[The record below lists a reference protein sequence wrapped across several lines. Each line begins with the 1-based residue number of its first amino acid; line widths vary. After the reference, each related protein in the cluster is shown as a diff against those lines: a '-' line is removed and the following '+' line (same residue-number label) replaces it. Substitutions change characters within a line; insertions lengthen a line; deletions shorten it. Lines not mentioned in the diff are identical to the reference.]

1 MSTITAPLRT
11 LGKRAQ
17 AGYARWREAMRWQ
30 RTVDQALRPLDLT
43 HSQFLALAAVSDA
56 FDEEI
61 DGATQA
67 SIARAA
73 GLDRVTTAAVLR
85 ALESKGFLSRDIVHG
100 DRRSWSVGVTALG
113 ERTLAS
119 AASVVERVSTAG
131 D

>member
-1 MSTITAPLRT
+1 MRT
-11 LGKRAQ
+11 LGKA
-17 AGYARWREAMRWQ
+17 ALVGYARWREAMRWQ
-30 RTVDQALRPLDLT
+30 RAVDKALRPLGLT
-43 HSQFLALAAVSDA
+43 HTQLLALAAVSHA
-56 FDEEI
+56 FDDEI

-85 ALESKGFLSRDIVHG
+85 TLESLGFVRRDIVHE
-100 DRRSWSVGVTALG
+100 DRRSWSVSATPRG

-119 AASVVERVSTAG
+119 AASLVERVSAES